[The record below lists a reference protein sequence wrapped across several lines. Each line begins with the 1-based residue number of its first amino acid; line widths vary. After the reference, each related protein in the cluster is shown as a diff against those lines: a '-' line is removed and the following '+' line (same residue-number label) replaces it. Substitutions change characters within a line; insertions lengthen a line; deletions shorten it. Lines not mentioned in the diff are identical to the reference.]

1 MLTDAIIQSGLTRAN
16 FAAALGISRSYLSM
30 LEVGKKVPSLDLAVR
45 IQRLTNNRVPA
56 ESWVTQPNIM
66 AGGQACPE
74 GIAGG
79 RCGHDAPIIKQTHE
93 PSNASQD

>member
-1 MLTDAIIQSGLTRAN
+1 MLTRAIIQTGLSRTQ
-16 FAAALGISRSYLSM
+16 FAAALGISRSHLSA
-30 LEVGKKVPSLDLAVR
+30 LEAGRKVPSLDLAVR
-45 IQRLTNNRVPA
+45 IQRLTKNRVPA
-56 ESWVTQPNIM
+56 ESWVADQNIM

-93 PSNASQD
+93 PSNVSQK